1 MRRSGIVFFAVY
13 VLFTIT
19 IAVFADDTKTATTKQ
34 PQKAAPA
41 TQAAPAPAI
50 APATQA
56 DSPLVRAAKVG
67 LEARM
72 HPRARIVINSTTL
85 NVGHWY
91 ESSTT
96 GAATAS
102 PEAQGRSYASGNQN
116 DAAAIAAKEKSVRDQ
131 RAAAETARVAALR
144 QEQTY
149 MLQQNDEPYSEIL
162 DDHVTKR
169 LEEIPDE
176 IKNKPPM

>member
-13 VLFTIT
+13 GLFTLAT
-19 IAVFADDTKTATTKQ
+19 AVSAADTKTATTK
-34 PQKAAPA
+34 PAQKAAPA
-41 TQAAPAPAI
+41 APAI

-72 HPRARIVINSTTL
+72 HPKSRIVINSTTL
-85 NVGHWY
+85 VVSHWY
-91 ESSTT
+91 EPSTD
-96 GAATAS
+96 GATS
-102 PEAQGRSYASGNQN
+102 KEAQGRSWASGNQN
-116 DAAAIAAKEKSVRDQ
+116 DAAAVAAQEKSARDQ
-131 RAAAETARVAALR
+131 RNAVEQARQEALR

-149 MLQQNDEPYSEIL
+149 MRQQAEEPYAEVM

-169 LEEIPDE
+169 LEQIPEE